1 MPAQSHWS
9 HAEWKHDDEK
19 RLQFALG
26 LSVLLHA
33 VLLLAW
39 KLPPQVW
46 KAADHAVLTVVL
58 RGAAPLAPSTPPAA
72 EQVHELA
79 VLVQKDPATAAFSVP
94 PKPAAPAAA
103 VVPATRPQPALAASQ
118 ARLSTQPT
126 PGRLSN
132 SIPSVVGVTVTLVIG
147 PDGHVRQMFWDKLP
161 ALTDEQF
168 RRVEAAIREKT
179 YAAGQTINEVVDVRG
194 LLKLPPA
201 RLEEIPAAVVQPAAE

>member
-1 MPAQSHWS
+1 MVAQGHWS

-19 RLQFALG
+19 RLHVTLG

-58 RGAAPLAPSTPPAA
+58 RGAAPVAASTPPAA
-72 EQVHELA
+72 EPVHEVA
-79 VLVQKDPATAAFSVP
+79 VLVQKPPAVATFSVP
-94 PKPAAPAAA
+94 PKPAAQPAAVPPA
-103 VVPATRPQPALAASQ
+103 VRPQPGPAASQ
-118 ARLSTQPT
+118 ARLATQPT
-126 PGRLSN
+126 PGRPSN
-132 SIPSVVGVTVTLVIG
+132 SIPSVVGVAVTLVIG
-147 PDGHVRQMFWDKLP
+147 ADGHVRQMFWDQLP

-179 YAAGQTINEVVDVRG
+179 YAAGQTLNEVVDVRG
-194 LLKLPPA
+194 LLKLPQA
-201 RLEEIPAAVVQPAAE
+201 RPEESPVSAVQPAGE